1 MPRINLSYQL
11 SYQEDLVALHTASSI
26 PKLPRG
32 SYISEQEV
40 AMGTLDVTTTPSTG
54 IGFHDMNLA
63 SLKEHFGG
71 ELISPDDPAY
81 EASRRVWNGMIDK
94 RPALIA
100 RCTGVADVRLG
111 IAFAHT
117 HDLLVAIRCGSH
129 NAAGHATCDGGLVLD
144 LSPMKGIRVDAAG
157 RRVRAQGGVLWRE
170 FDRETQVYG
179 LATTGGAVNDTG
191 IAGLTLGGGIG
202 WLMGSYGLA
211 CDNLVSAD
219 VVTSDGEVITASAT
233 DHPDLFWAL
242 RGGGGNFGVVTSFE
256 YRLHPV
262 GPMLAGMAIYSRSQ
276 ARDILRAQ
284 RDFSQAAPDPVA
296 SFIGLMTSPDGD
308 PIVAVP
314 MGYNG
319 PLAEGE
325 RLLAPLRRLGTT
337 LFDDIGPK
345 AYVDVQKIFSSDAF
359 PHGMARYWKSSFLK
373 DPGDHVL
380 DIALDYAA
388 QMASPHSMILLYQVQ
403 GAASRVPP
411 EATAFGLRDS
421 LWNLDVIGQWVDA
434 ADADQHIRWVR
445 ECWAALEPHATG
457 GVYVNHLGAD
467 EPERV
472 RAAYGKNYARLVE
485 VKQQYDPANFFR
497 LNQNI
502 KPVM

>member
-1 MPRINLSYQL
+1 
-11 SYQEDLVALHTASSI
+11 
-26 PKLPRG
+26 
-32 SYISEQEV
+32 
-40 AMGTLDVTTTPSTG
+40 MGTLDVTTTRGTG
-54 IGFHDMNLA
+54 TEFQDMHIA
-63 SLKEHFGG
+63 SLRAHFGG
-71 ELISPDDPAY
+71 KLIGPDDPAY
-81 EASRRVWNGMIDK
+81 ESARRVWNGMIDK

-100 RCTGVADVRLG
+100 RCTGVADVILG
-111 IAFAHT
+111 ITFART
-117 HDLLVAIRCGSH
+117 HDLPVAIRCGGH

-170 FDRETQVYG
+170 FDRETQTYG

-219 VVTSDGEVITASAT
+219 VVTAAGEVITASAS

-262 GPMLAGMAIYSRSQ
+262 GPMLAGMAIYPRAQ
-276 ARDILRAQ
+276 ARDVLRAQ
-284 RDFSQAAPDPVA
+284 RDFSQAAPDDVA

-325 RLLAPLRRLGTT
+325 RLLAPLRQLGTPVV
-337 LFDDIGPK
+337 DDVSPRP
-345 AYVDVQKIFSSDAF
+345 YVHVQQIFSPTAF

-380 DIALDYAA
+380 DIALEYAA
-388 QMASPHSMILLYQVQ
+388 QMASPHSMILLYQVH

-411 EATAFGLRDS
+411 EATAFGLRDA

-434 ADADQHIRWVR
+434 DEADRHIRWVR

-485 VKQQYDPANFFR
+485 VKQRYDPTNFFR
-497 LNQNI
+497 LNQNV
-502 KPVM
+502 KPAI